1 MQAPGNLQT
10 QRQVLR
16 LTKWLFGVAAFA
28 VLWTVQY
35 ALTLMQARHYL
46 SVVRELRNMG
56 SVGSALV
63 KGRLGPGAV
72 AVIAAGPDGRIVAA
86 REMCGVSV
94 FARFRP
100 VSVLTGLDVIETAAG
115 AAPLPGGVRGRALRE
130 AAGNLL
136 KCTRHPACHEASSS
150 GLRPEL

>member
-1 MQAPGNLQT
+1 MT
-10 QRQVLR
+10 R
-16 LTKWLFGVAAFA
+16 WLLGVAAFA
-28 VLWTVQY
+28 VLWTIQY

-46 SVVRELRNMG
+46 SVVRELRGLG

-63 KGRLGPGAV
+63 KGRFGPGAV

-86 REMCGVSV
+86 REMSGVSV

-100 VSVLTGLDVIETAAG
+100 VSVLIGTDVAETAAG
-115 AAPLPGGVRGRALRE
+115 VVPLPGGVRGRALRE

-136 KCTRHPACHEASSS
+136 KCAGQSGAC
-150 GLRPEL
+150 